1 MIDQKQ
7 DNMKDIISDAS
18 ENTLN
23 QIICEE
29 SQNLENMLF
38 QDMNPAIVSSSS
50 QDPVYLSIVRLCF
63 WDRKLQEIEHE
74 EIKEVGYFLKT
85 SFFYKI

>member
-1 MIDQKQ
+1 
-7 DNMKDIISDAS
+7 MKDIISDAS

-38 QDMNPAIVSSSS
+38 QDMNPSIVAGSSSGG
-50 QDPVYLSIVRLCF
+50 DPVYLSIVRLCF

-74 EIKEVGYFLKT
+74 EIKEVSYALT
-85 SFFYKI
+85 L